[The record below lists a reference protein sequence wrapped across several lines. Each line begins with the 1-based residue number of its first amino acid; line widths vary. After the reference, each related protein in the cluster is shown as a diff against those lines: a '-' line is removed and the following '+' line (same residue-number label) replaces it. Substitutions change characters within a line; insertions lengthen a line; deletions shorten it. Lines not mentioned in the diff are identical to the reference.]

1 MAIEEIHTFTEKLME
16 GVSFFFP
23 RTEAFRDY
31 ATVGFNAIII
41 SLFAIS
47 AATYVLFVLKYKFK
61 EKPSLIK
68 LEKLGKE
75 LKETEFIKKEDVL
88 PKYNSRLICHVFI
101 HTVMELASEK
111 AAVQLSYIKNQIRSR
126 VMNRF
131 FIILAESGSR
141 VLIILGL
148 LGTLVGLGLT
158 VYEVTELFSRMDLD
172 SPTGTMELIGGLSE
186 PIQDMKTALSTSIMG
201 LSLSF
206 FLFFMNMKFR
216 AILELL
222 LARANGII
230 AAYIVPKLKTID
242 ISEDFKTLIKNQEVI
257 ADKVMKGFS
266 GIEKSTAEIGAIQ
279 ERFSQIVIQL
289 EQMASRTMNPDS
301 VYKQIQ
307 GYFNQMMA
315 PFGEMSRATLRMS
328 EELHANN
335 LKVEEI
341 VDRLSEETSRRLA
354 IQMDNDRKMMVHEL
368 SQAVA
373 RLTDRTEKSA
383 IRTANRII
391 ERLAEMRFGTGGYVF
406 QFPSVR
412 AFLLFVMALGVA
424 AFALWYKNGF

>member
-1 MAIEEIHTFTEKLME
+1 ME
-16 GVSFFFP
+16 VVSFFFP
-23 RTEAFRDY
+23 RTDSLRDY
-31 ATVGFNAIII
+31 ATFGFNATIVG
-41 SLFAIS
+41 LFAIS
-47 AATYVLFVLKYKFK
+47 AVTYVLFVLKYQFK
-61 EKPSLIK
+61 EKPSLTK

-75 LKETEFIKKEDVL
+75 LDETKLIKKKNVL
-88 PKYNSRLICHVFI
+88 PRYNPRLICHMF
-101 HTVMELASEK
+101 TGAVMDLAGDK

-158 VYEVTELFSRMDLD
+158 VYEVTELFTRMDLN
-172 SPTGTMELIGGLSE
+172 SPTGAIELISGLSD
-186 PIQDMKTALSTSIMG
+186 PIQAMETALSTSIMG

-222 LARANGII
+222 LARANGTI

-257 ADKVMKGFS
+257 ADKVMKGFG
-266 GIEKSTAEIGAIQ
+266 GIEKSTTEIGAVQ

-315 PFGEMSRATLRMS
+315 PFGEMSRATMRMS

-354 IQMDNDRKMMVHEL
+354 MQLEHDRKEMVQEL
-368 SQAVA
+368 GQAVG
-373 RLTDRTEKSA
+373 RLTDKSEKNASH
-383 IRTANRII
+383 TANRIL

-406 QFPSVR
+406 QFPSVK

-424 AFALWYKNGF
+424 AFTIWYNNGY

>member
-1 MAIEEIHTFTEKLME
+1 
-16 GVSFFFP
+16 
-23 RTEAFRDY
+23 
-31 ATVGFNAIII
+31 
-41 SLFAIS
+41 
-47 AATYVLFVLKYKFK
+47 
-61 EKPSLIK
+61 
-68 LEKLGKE
+68 
-75 LKETEFIKKEDVL
+75 
-88 PKYNSRLICHVFI
+88 
-101 HTVMELASEK
+101 
-111 AAVQLSYIKNQIRSR
+111 
-126 VMNRF
+126 
-131 FIILAESGSR
+131 
-141 VLIILGL
+141 
-148 LGTLVGLGLT
+148 
-158 VYEVTELFSRMDLD
+158 
-172 SPTGTMELIGGLSE
+172 
-186 PIQDMKTALSTSIMG
+186 MKTALSTSIMG